1 MGPKALTFIHSVARK
16 SLTKGQGSGI
26 TKIPSAMQAEAK
38 ASEIFTNLVEAGL
51 KPEMMDDFIRS
62 EADVAKYLNI
72 LESLKQEQIKARARI
87 RDRAAEK
94 AIKEGIAIP
103 ADSPRGKEIT
113 EQLFGKRGTVVDM
126 KGNVIPEGSGIM
138 GGESIESLMKSGD
151 VTKGTVTK
159 KSKKVTDRDMFR
171 AANQRLG
178 KPKTDVNTIIKNI
191 NSMEPIDAMK
201 EANKVIKREG
211 PYKNL
216 NQQQAKKILEDTEDH
231 IFQRN
236 VTPKETDVPME
247 ETADEVTKAYI
258 DAVRKGKFKGTEDQ
272 FRDMIDKM
280 MDEDFASGGRVGL
293 RYGGDTMG
301 GKNDKSKSSPGPDRS
316 HVSDRQER
324 SHQRAVAE
332 AQMVNKINEAQ
343 AKESPIKTF
352 FDHAN
357 FTKGLKRVGS
367 IPNYH
372 QLGGYDFMSRFSKVP
387 PMIAKGLGYGYQGL
401 TEFGKSLT
409 NPNYSLGE
417 AYDRAKEEGR
427 LNALGVDA
435 YGDPTNP
442 ITQQYANLP
451 MELQPN
457 FESGGR
463 VGLRYGGDTMGGK
476 NDKSVSSP
484 GPDRSKVSAQQ
495 ERSHQEA
502 ISRARDSQQYDYT
515 VPKQIVKDIAI
526 NTGKNLAGQKIA
538 SALGI
543 GTGPI
548 GIMLAL
554 KGLYDQTR
562 NPVYSEEDLTYG
574 VPYQTGG
581 RVGLA
586 GGMTRRA
593 FLKLMGG
600 AAATI
605 GAAKSGI
612 ISAGKKGATKKV
624 VKEVIKT
631 PPVNGKPEWFDALV
645 NKVIL
650 EGDDVTK
657 KLATKDREIVHT
669 KKINDQESVTVT
681 QDLDDGAIRVEY
693 DSPDNMGQE
702 PVMMQFKP
710 GMADETTGG
719 KKPADRFDV
728 VETEPRYTG
737 GPEDGDIEFIGESGG
752 PDISFLES
760 DVTNLKTFAT
770 GKGPTMKEIVKSKK
784 RKDLVRKVNDDNYE
798 AAEYLGGKYGDGP
811 EPDFPDDYS
820 GYASGGLAYLLGE

>member
-1 MGPKALTFIHSVARK
+1 MGPKALTFIHSLARK

-72 LESLKQEQIKARARI
+72 LDAYKRERMKP
-87 RDRAAEK
+87 
-94 AIKEGIAIP
+94 IP
-103 ADSPRGKEIT
+103 ADSPRGREIT
-113 EQLFGKRGTVVDM
+113 EALFGKRGEVVDM

-231 IFQRN
+231 IFERD
-236 VTPKETDVPME
+236 VTP
-247 ETADEVTKAYI
+247 
-258 DAVRKGKFKGTEDQ
+258 
-272 FRDMIDKM
+272 

-301 GKNDKSKSSPGPDRS
+301 GKNDKSK
-316 HVSDRQER
+316 
-324 SHQRAVAE
+324 
-332 AQMVNKINEAQ
+332 
-343 AKESPIKTF
+343 
-352 FDHAN
+352 
-357 FTKGLKRVGS
+357 
-367 IPNYH
+367 
-372 QLGGYDFMSRFSKVP
+372 
-387 PMIAKGLGYGYQGL
+387 
-401 TEFGKSLT
+401 
-409 NPNYSLGE
+409 
-417 AYDRAKEEGR
+417 
-427 LNALGVDA
+427 
-435 YGDPTNP
+435 
-442 ITQQYANLP
+442 
-451 MELQPN
+451 
-457 FESGGR
+457 
-463 VGLRYGGDTMGGK
+463 
-476 NDKSVSSP
+476 SSP

-515 VPKQIVKDIAI
+515 VPKQIAKDIAI

-543 GTGPI
+543 GAAPI
-548 GIMLAL
+548 GILMAL
-554 KGLYDQTR
+554 KGLYDQTQ
-562 NPVYSEEDLTYG
+562 NPVYSEKDLTYG

-600 AAATI
+600 VAAGI
-605 GAAKSGI
+605 GAIKSGI
-612 ISAGKKGATKKV
+612 MGVGKKGVAKKV

-631 PPVNGKPEWFDALV
+631 PPVAGKPEWFDALI

-669 KKINDQESVTVT
+669 KKLNDQESVTVT

-693 DSPDNMGQE
+693 DSPDNLGQE

-737 GPEDGDIEFIGESGG
+737 PDNTDIEFIGESGG
-752 PDISFLES
+752 PDISFIES

-784 RKDLVRKVNDDNYE
+784 RKDLTRTVNENDYE
-798 AAEYLGGKYGDGP
+798 AAEYLGGKYGDVP

-820 GYASGGLAYLLGE
+820 GYASGGIAGMLGE